1 MSRSFS
7 RFLAFGASVLPGIAY
22 AQVAE
27 SASPIASSS
36 EVAEGTPS
44 TSAGLEDIVVTA
56 QRREENLQRV
66 PLAIQ
71 VISPS
76 VIASAGVYN
85 TVDLQKVSPGLVIR
99 NSMASFNPY
108 LRGIGTAGANS
119 EQPTAL
125 YIDGIYIPQAKE
137 GVKDLADIENV
148 AVLKG
153 PQGTLFGRNATAG
166 VIQITTRKPTQ
177 DFRSDV
183 SASYDTYETFR
194 GSAYVSGGLASNL
207 AGSLSFGYQKSGQGY
222 GRNLFLGTDNSK
234 ILGRFSV
241 RGRLVWESDGT
252 SVELMGDYFNNR
264 DTFGGHYQSYN
275 DQPRQLPFANPKRVY
290 DTIAADPTFNRVKGG
305 GAGLIVRQDLG
316 FADLVSIT
324 SARRSRWAGLF
335 DAYAVPVRTISSLGI
350 VRAHNETQEIQ
361 LISDKN
367 PNLVWA
373 TGAYYFRNYQKSDP
387 YRRLFGPI
395 FAPLPSSTVESQTLA
410 TEKTES
416 LAPYAQATYELLPE
430 TRLTLGGRYTWE
442 RRRYEASVLAITNA
456 GTQTLS
462 APFLGKLTERQWT
475 YRVALDHQVTHD
487 VLAYVSYNRGFKS
500 GGFNLNTPTRIPA
513 TGRNR
518 PYLGEELDAFQ
529 GGIKTT
535 LFNNRLRLNGE
546 GFYYKYNNLQV
557 SQFVNGLQTIT
568 NAAKAKIYGL
578 DLDAEA
584 RVADGLTVTASLEL
598 LNAEYISYPNAPCF
612 TPNPTGGY
620 RSCAPQDLK
629 GKDLPLAPK
638 VNGTITVDYKRPVS
652 FGVLSANTSYT
663 HTGRFSL
670 ESDNV
675 LEQKA
680 YDLLNATLG
689 WSPASENFHISV
701 WGRNLLNEAVIAQG
715 FTAGFQASV
724 TYGGVEPRTFGVTVS
739 AKYR

>member
-1 MSRSFS
+1 MNKDVSL
-7 RFLAFGASVLPGIAY
+7 FLALGASVLPGIAH
-22 AQVAE
+22 AQVAGT
-27 SASPIASSS
+27 ANPVNVGSPVEEA
-36 EVAEGTPS
+36 TPKA
-44 TSAGLEDIVVTA
+44 TVGLEDIVVTA

-71 VISPS
+71 VISPL
-76 VIASAGVYN
+76 VIASAGVHN

-125 YIDGIYIPQAKE
+125 YIDGIYIPQPKE
-137 GVKDLADIENV
+137 GVKDLADVENV

-177 DFRSDV
+177 EFRSDL

-194 GSAYVSGGLASNL
+194 GSAYVSGGLATNL
-207 AGSLSFGYQKSGQGY
+207 AGSLSLGYQKSGQGY
-222 GRNLFLGTDNSK
+222 GRNLLLGTDNSK

-241 RGRLVWESDGT
+241 RSRLVWESGGT

-275 DQPRQLPFANPKRVY
+275 DQPRQLPFVNPKRVY
-290 DTIAADPTFNRVKGG
+290 DTVAADPTFNRVKGG

-324 SARRSRWAGLF
+324 SARRSKWTGQF
-335 DAYAVPVRTISSLGI
+335 DAYAVPVRTITSLG
-350 VRAHNETQEIQ
+350 VLRAHNVTQELQ

-367 PNLVWA
+367 PDFVWA
-373 TGAYYFRNYQKSDP
+373 TGVYYFNNYQKTDP
-387 YRRLFGPI
+387 YTRLFGPI
-395 FAPLPSSTVESQTLA
+395 FAPLPTSTVRSLTTA

-416 LAPYAQATYELLPE
+416 LAPYAQATYEFLPD

-442 RRRYEASVLAITNA
+442 RRRYDGSVLSFTNA

-462 APFLGKLTERQWT
+462 PPFLGQLTERQWT
-475 YRVALDHQVTHD
+475 YRAALDHQLTRD
-487 VLAYVSYNRGFKS
+487 ILAYVSYNRGFKS

-518 PYLGEELDAFQ
+518 PYFGEKLDAFQ
-529 GGIKTT
+529 GGLKTT
-535 LFNNRLRLNGE
+535 LFDNRVRLNGE

-568 NAAKAKIYGL
+568 NAAKAELYGL

-584 RVADGLTVTASLEL
+584 RVTDGLTITASLEL
-598 LNAEYISYPNAPCF
+598 LNAEFTSYPNAPCF

-629 GKDLPLAPK
+629 GKNLPLAPK

-663 HTGRFSL
+663 HTGRFFL

-689 WSPASENFHISV
+689 WSPVSEKFHVSV

-739 AKYR
+739 AKFR